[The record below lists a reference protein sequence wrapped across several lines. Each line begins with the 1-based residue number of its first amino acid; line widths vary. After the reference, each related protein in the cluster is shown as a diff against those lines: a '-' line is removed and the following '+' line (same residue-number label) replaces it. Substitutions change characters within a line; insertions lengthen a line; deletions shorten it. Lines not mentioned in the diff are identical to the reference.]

1 MQIIKQI
8 LDKKYESWMLGKKN
22 GVYKFYDFFQAVSLA
37 SAFNK
42 QNNRKFLK
50 ENEIK
55 YRSMLWKA
63 YSFQILNSVKNNTSK
78 NLFEI
83 KEDWMNYIKSK
94 FQIVSETYRNEIL
107 KIVSQDEEI
116 ISDFQKFFK
125 GIKKEKVKEPMKFK
139 DLNQDFII
147 GSVIK
152 ERGW

>member
-8 LDKKYESWMLGKKN
+8 LDKKYESWLMGKKN
-22 GVYKFYDFFQAVSLA
+22 GIYKFYDFFQAVSLA

-42 QNNRKFLK
+42 LNNRKFLSK
-50 ENEIK
+50 EEIV
-55 YRSMLWKA
+55 YRSRLWKA
-63 YSFQILNSVKNNTSK
+63 YSFKIMNSVINSISK
-78 NLFEI
+78 NLYEMKDQWINAI
-83 KEDWMNYIKSK
+83 KNK

-107 KIVSQDEEI
+107 RIVIQDEEI

-125 GIKKEKVKEPMKFK
+125 GRKQKTLEEPMKFK
-139 DLNQDFII
+139 DLNQDYII

>member
-8 LDKKYESWMLGKKN
+8 LDKKYESWIMGKKN

-42 QNNRKFLK
+42 LNQRKYLK

-63 YSFQILNSVKNNTSK
+63 YSFQILNSVKNSTNENRFEMKEQWINAVK
-78 NLFEI
+78 NR
-83 KEDWMNYIKSK
+83 
-94 FQIVSETYRNEIL
+94 FQIISETYRNEIL
-107 KIVSQDEEI
+107 RIVNQDEEI
-116 ISDFQKFFK
+116 ILDFQKFFK

-139 DLNQDFII
+139 DLNQDYII

>member
-22 GVYKFYDFFQAVSLA
+22 GVYKFYDFFQVVSLA
-37 SAFNK
+37 SSFNK
-42 QNNRKFLK
+42 QNNRKYLK
-50 ENEIK
+50 EKEIK

-78 NLFEI
+78 NLFEM
-83 KEDWMNYIKSK
+83 KEEWINYIKSK

-107 KIVSQDEEI
+107 RIVNQDEEI

>member
-8 LDKKYESWMLGKKN
+8 LDKKYESWLLGKKN

-42 QNNRKFLK
+42 INNRKFLK
-50 ENEIK
+50 ENEIR
-55 YRSMLWKA
+55 YRSMLWQA
-63 YSFQILNSVKNNTSK
+63 YSFEILNSIKNNTNK

-83 KEDWMNYIKSK
+83 KEQWINHIKNK

-107 KIVSQDEEI
+107 NIVSQDEEI

-125 GIKKEKVKEPMKFK
+125 GIKKKTVEEPMKFK